1 MYRDIHIKTTLLFS
15 VLINETAI
23 LIFAFYT
30 ADRLYIHTIIF
41 ACLKSS
47 CYTEELVLFKKLK

>member
-23 LIFAFYT
+23 LIFAIYT
-30 ADRLYIHTIIF
+30 ADRLYI
-41 ACLKSS
+41 L
-47 CYTEELVLFKKLK
+47 